1 MKEEGKEVIK
11 QTGAILVQDKF
22 PWSALV
28 FLQVQAFCFFTDSR
42 AGKDFGQF

>member
-11 QTGAILVQDKF
+11 QIGAILVQDKF

-28 FLQVQAFCFFTDSR
+28 FLQFKVFCFFTDSR
-42 AGKDFGQF
+42 AGKDLGRF